1 MSSIIPSAIIAINSN
16 ISNNTLEMIKH
27 QLNIDDILSL
37 EDYKQALLLDNNYST
52 NYSLSNKRLLILYH
66 IGNTELQGLQ
76 IDVIC
81 KVKNGLISILEKM
94 EPKQTF
100 KIVNL
105 SWDKLN
111 ILNYNRS

>member
-16 ISNNTLEMIKH
+16 ISNNVLNTIKH
-27 QLNIDDILSL
+27 QLNINDVSSL
-37 EDYKQALLLDNNYST
+37 EEYESNLLLDDSYAQNYL
-52 NYSLSNKRLLILYH
+52 LSNKRLLILYS
-66 IGNTELQGLQ
+66 NNSDLQNLQ
-76 IDVIC
+76 INVIC
-81 KVKNGLISILEKM
+81 RIQNGLICILDKM